1 MDKYTTIEL
10 EKNDNISGKRALKP
24 NPLDH
29 PIKQWDFI
37 RKHRIDLVKKAFMYS
52 GNYFSINMG
61 NISLNIDYLHIYL
74 GYNNGQL
81 KLYVIPSASDQKP
94 IQGNLYSIPFSS
106 VKETIKDS
114 LNQDI
119 EELIGYDKSYQEYIS
134 WIQNWNDHTFRNN
147 WIDEQYKNNPLE
159 NAIFQAFVIRTSDF
173 MAGCIHNCYLSL
185 KQISNSKPVK
195 HVADLVVV
203 NTNNNQVL
211 NLLEENKNFNKT
223 SIYRDVA
230 QPVPP
235 FPPNSD
241 FGILS
246 ELGIS

>member
-1 MDKYTTIEL
+1 MDKYTTIEPQK
-10 EKNDNISGKRALKP
+10 EERAKQISLQKP

-37 RKHRIDLVKKAFMYS
+37 RKYRIDLAKKAFMYS

-81 KLYVIPSASDQKP
+81 RLYVIPSASDQQP

-119 EELIGYDKSYQEYIS
+119 KELIGYDKSYQEYIS
-134 WIQNWNDHTFRNN
+134 WTQNWNDHTFRNN
-147 WIDEQYKNNPLE
+147 WIDEQYKDNPVE
-159 NAIFQAFVIRTSDF
+159 NAIFQVFVIRTSDF
-173 MAGCIHNCYLSL
+173 MAGCIHNCYLAL
-185 KQISNSKPVK
+185 KQIPNSKPAK
-195 HVADLVVV
+195 YVADLVVV
-203 NTNNNQVL
+203 NTNNSQVL

-223 SIYRDVA
+223 SVYRDVA
-230 QPVPP
+230 RPVPP
-235 FPPNSD
+235 FGEGED
-241 FGILS
+241 FGVLN
-246 ELGIS
+246 ELGIQ